1 MSPINSSFIDVRPCD
16 YADVE
21 KLWRKLWDERYDFK
35 PTSSMLYLSGYDGNI
50 PKIYSPTFLGAYS
63 NKQLVGVFSGH
74 LTTPEHFRGRGLFIE
89 DSARGAGVGSL
100 LITTLLK
107 EAAAQ
112 GAKML
117 WATPREKSLPLF
129 LKLGFTQDS
138 DFTHEGFLFG
148 PNCYVSK
155 KI

>member
-1 MSPINSSFIDVRPCD
+1 MRPCD

-50 PKIYSPTFLGAYS
+50 PKKYLPVFLSAYRETE
-63 NKQLVGVFSGH
+63 LVGVFSGH
-74 LTTPEHFRGRGLFIE
+74 LTTSVHFRGRGLFIE

-100 LITTLLK
+100 LITALLQ
-107 EAAAQ
+107 EAALQ

-155 KI
+155 KLQFD